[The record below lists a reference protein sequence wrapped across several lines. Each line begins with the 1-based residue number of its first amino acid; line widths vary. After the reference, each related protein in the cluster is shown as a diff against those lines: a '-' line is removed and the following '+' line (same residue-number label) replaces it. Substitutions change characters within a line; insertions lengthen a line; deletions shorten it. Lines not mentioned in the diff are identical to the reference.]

1 MSAAEKSQTSGLP
14 YRFAREFGLVV
25 KTADNGLTLCV
36 AQSADRSMIAEVA
49 RTHNGISSVE
59 ELSQTAFDDLL
70 SDVYGRSTLEED
82 TEQAD
87 ADHFEDDFDAIV
99 QGVEH
104 SADLLA
110 GEDDAPVIRL
120 LNSLLS
126 EAVRAGASDVHL
138 EPFENN
144 VIVRLRIDGMLKEI
158 ASLSAKLAPYLVS
171 RIKVMSRLDIAQKRL
186 PQDGRLSLSLGGK
199 FFDVRV
205 STLPIRYGE
214 RVVMR
219 LLDKESAFFSLS
231 ELGMQ
236 DGLQDGFNAALREPN
251 GIILVTGPTG
261 SGKTTTLYAA
271 LGLIN
276 DRARNI
282 MTVEDP
288 VEYALQGISQTQVN
302 AKIGMTFADGLRS
315 ILRQD
320 PDTVMVGEIRDR
332 ETAEIAVQA
341 SLTGH
346 VVLSTVHTNSASAAI
361 TRLMDMGIEPL
372 LLSSSLR
379 LVLAQRLV
387 RRLCPDCKTEDHAP
401 ERAQGFAAELSGE
414 AVLYKPV
421 GCSQCQ
427 NIGYRGRVGIFELL
441 QVTDKIRQMIADG
454 ATEAQIEA
462 EAFADAPMLASSGK
476 SLVLAG
482 ETTVE
487 EVLRVARLAD

>member
-1 MSAAEKSQTSGLP
+1 MSAAETVSGTADEPVETGLP
-14 YRFAREFGLVV
+14 YRFAREFGLAL
-25 KTADNGLTLCV
+25 KRQESGLTLFV
-36 AQSADRSMIAEVA
+36 SKAADRRMIAEVA
-49 RTHNGISSVE
+49 RTHTMIAAVE
-59 ELSQTAFDDLL
+59 ELPQTEFDELL
-70 SDVYGRSTLEED
+70 SDIYARSTLEAD
-82 TEQAD
+82 TEHAD

-138 EPFENN
+138 EPFEDT

-186 PQDGRLSLSLGGK
+186 PQDGRLSLTLGGK
-199 FFDVRV
+199 NFDVRV

-219 LLDKESAFFSLS
+219 LLDKESAFFSLG

-236 DGLQDGFNAALREPN
+236 DDLQGQFNRALREPN

-271 LGLIN
+271 LGLMN

-288 VEYALQGISQTQVN
+288 VEYALHGISQTQVN

-346 VVLSTVHTNSASAAI
+346 VVLSTVHTNSAAAAI

-387 RRLCPDCKTEDHAP
+387 RRLCPDCKKPDP
-401 ERAQGFAAELSGE
+401 ETPGSYQ
-414 AVLYKPV
+414 PV

-454 ATEAQIEA
+454 ANEAQIEA
-462 EAFADAPMLASSGK
+462 EAFANAPMLAGTGK
-476 SLVLAG
+476 ALVAAG
-482 ETTVE
+482 ETTAE